1 MKSTR
6 EKKKQKANVQF
17 EQLLNCDKR
26 FSVLQGGTRSG
37 KTFAVCQY
45 IVYLIR
51 TSKKPLTISIVRKT
65 LPAVKASVMRD
76 LISILEDTG
85 DYFIGVHN
93 KSENTFRYKNHLIEF
108 LSVDEPQKIRG
119 RKRDLAFLNEA
130 HELNLEDFRQINMRT
145 TEKVIIDFNPSEVN
159 HWIYEDVIPREDCNT
174 WISTYKDNLFL
185 SDELVFEIERMRER
199 DPDYWRVYGE
209 GQRAFYSKKQIFS
222 NWTFMPENEMP
233 EFDDPVLGLDFG
245 FSVDPTSIVLIQK
258 VNQKLFI
265 KEVLYKTGFT
275 NQDIAEFL
283 KSKGYEN
290 TLCFYDSAEPKSGE
304 ELRRQNILVKPA
316 IKGAGSI
323 NAGIS
328 LLKEYEVFVSLE
340 SKNIQKE
347 YNSYFWTELKDG
359 TIINKPV
366 DKYNHAIDAIRY
378 AVYSQYSNKTQFFVI

>member
-1 MKSTR
+1 LKSTR

-130 HELNLEDFRQINMRT
+130 NELNLEDFRQINMRT

-359 TIINKPV
+359 TIINKPI